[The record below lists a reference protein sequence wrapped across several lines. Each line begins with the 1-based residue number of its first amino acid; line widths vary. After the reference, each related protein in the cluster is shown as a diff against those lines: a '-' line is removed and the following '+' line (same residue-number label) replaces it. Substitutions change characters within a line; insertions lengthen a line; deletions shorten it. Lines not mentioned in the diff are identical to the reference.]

1 MNTYI
6 EQEDEQAS
14 TLKFCINEERRV
26 VTVKDL
32 VIAGWAGRDPAAI
45 EHHIQELAA
54 LGVARPRNIPSFYR
68 LGASLLTTDRQLDFV
83 GNDSSGEVECVL
95 ISLSD
100 GMYVGVGSDHTDRKV
115 EAYGVTVSK
124 QMCPKPISRNLWKLD
139 ALLDHWDRLVLRS
152 WVTRDGE
159 RMLYQEGLVTGLLH
173 PQDLMRRFNQ
183 QDRLAPGAVMFCG
196 TLPVKGQIGGGEL
209 FEIELEDPVLNRRLK
224 HQYSARTL
232 AYAD

>member
-6 EQEDEQAS
+6 EQEDEQTS
-14 TLKFCINEERRV
+14 TLKFCIGEERRV
-26 VTVKDL
+26 VKVKDL
-32 VIAGWAGRDPAAI
+32 IIAGWAGRDPAAI

-54 LGVARPRNIPSFYR
+54 IGVARPRNIPSFYR
-68 LGASLLTTDRQLDFV
+68 LGASLLTTDRQLDVV

-95 ISLSD
+95 VSLSD

-124 QMCPKPISRNLWKLD
+124 QMCPKPIGRNLWKLD

-152 WVTRDGE
+152 WVTRSGE
-159 RMLYQEGLVTGLLH
+159 RMLYQEGSVTGLLH
-173 PQDLMRRFNQ
+173 PQDLMRRFGQ
-183 QDRLAPGAVMFCG
+183 QERLQPGTAMFCG

-209 FEIELEDPVLNRRLK
+209 FELELEDPVLNRSLK

>member
-6 EQEDEQAS
+6 EQEDEQTS

-68 LGASLLTTDRQLDFV
+68 LSASLLTTDRQLDFV

-95 ISLSD
+95 VSLSD

-124 QMCPKPISRNLWKLD
+124 QMCAKPVGRNLWKLD

-152 WVTRDGE
+152 WVTRNGE
-159 RMLYQEGLVTGLLH
+159 RTLYQEGSVTGLLH
-173 PQDLMRRFNQ
+173 PQDLMRRFDQ
-183 QDRLAPGAVMFCG
+183 QDRLQPGTVMFCG

-224 HQYSARTL
+224 HQYSARAL